1 MSDKSNDRRH
11 ITIRRATPDDAPA
24 LNRLYNMP
32 RVLWGTLQIPY
43 SSEEARRQRLID
55 YTKDGSYPLVAEV
68 DGEVIGNLTLHTN
81 PSRPRRRHTGELGMA
96 VRDDWQGRG
105 VGTALMVACID
116 LADNWLN
123 LTRLGLE
130 VYTDNEPAI
139 RLYTKFGFEIEGTL
153 RRYAYR
159 DGRFVDAYVMSR
171 LR

>member
-1 MSDKSNDRRH
+1 MPE

-24 LNRLYNMP
+24 LVRLFSGP
-32 RVLWGTLQIPY
+32 RAIAGTMQIPY
-43 SSEEARRQRLID
+43 TSEEARRKRLAD
-55 YTKDGSYPLVAEV
+55 APEGLYPLVAVV
-68 DGEVIGNLTLHTN
+68 DGEVVGQLTLHTYPN
-81 PSRPRRRHTGELGMA
+81 RPRRRHIGDLGIA
-96 VRDDWQGRG
+96 VRDDWQGKG
-105 VGTALMVACID
+105 VGTALMAACID

-153 RRYAYR
+153 RRWAFR
-159 DGRFVDAYVMSR
+159 DGQFVDSYAMSR